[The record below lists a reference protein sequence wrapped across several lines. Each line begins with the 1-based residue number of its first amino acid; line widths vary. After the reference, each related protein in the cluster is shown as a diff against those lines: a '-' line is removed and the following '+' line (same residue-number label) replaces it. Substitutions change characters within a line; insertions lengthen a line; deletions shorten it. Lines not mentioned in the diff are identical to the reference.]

1 MENNE
6 ITNNEVMENSAEDI
20 NSSESNGVVGLA
32 IVLGAAVAAGIAV
45 GKFVVIPAA
54 GKIKTLIENRKKKEV
69 PEEIPAEE

>member
-6 ITNNEVMENSAEDI
+6 IMNNEVMDNSVEDT

-69 PEEIPAEE
+69 PEEIPTEE